1 MNKQWMALL
10 LSAGM
15 AVTTCPVPGAQEPP
29 AEQIHTEQAE
39 ESSAAVHSDDSDREG
54 TAADEFQSET
64 EPSGSETE
72 TGAYE
77 EETSENENKKDNG
90 TMLDIQTM
98 CSYIQ
103 KAAEAEEIDLDSEM
117 IADFCLA
124 SDTYDSL
131 TEDEQ
136 AGLRVLFDHPG
147 YHPFRKST
155 LSLFRADARS
165 SAKGHGWRWCHP

>member
-77 EETSENENKKDNG
+77 EETSENKNKKDK
-90 TMLDIQTM
+90 TEPSLL
-98 CSYIQ
+98 S
-103 KAAEAEEIDLDSEM
+103 DST
-117 IADFCLA
+117 A
-124 SDTYDSL
+124 
-131 TEDEQ
+131 
-136 AGLRVLFDHPG
+136 LFFVV
-147 YHPFRKST
+147 YQLF
-155 LSLFRADARS
+155 LSVWLFS
-165 SAKGHGWRWCHP
+165 FQQSGMN

>member
-90 TMLDIQTM
+90 
-98 CSYIQ
+98 
-103 KAAEAEEIDLDSEM
+103 A
-117 IADFCLA
+117 
-124 SDTYDSL
+124 
-131 TEDEQ
+131 
-136 AGLRVLFDHPG
+136 
-147 YHPFRKST
+147 T
-155 LSLFRADARS
+155 LICTQNS
-165 SAKGHGWRWCHP
+165 GHIFIN

>member
-77 EETSENENKKDNG
+77 EETSKMKIRK
-90 TMLDIQTM
+90 T
-98 CSYIQ
+98 
-103 KAAEAEEIDLDSEM
+103 
-117 IADFCLA
+117 
-124 SDTYDSL
+124 
-131 TEDEQ
+131 TEPCWIY
-136 AGLRVLFDHPG
+136 RPCVLI
-147 YHPFRKST
+147 FRK
-155 LSLFRADARS
+155 LQKQR
-165 SAKGHGWRWCHP
+165 K

>member
-77 EETSENENKKDNG
+77 EETSENENLNEKVNSDFVNG
-90 TMLDIQTM
+90 SSNTVDILKR
-98 CSYIQ
+98 IARLE
-103 KAAEAEEIDLDSEM
+103 KAVFNQSEE
-117 IADFCLA
+117 
-124 SDTYDSL
+124 
-131 TEDEQ
+131 
-136 AGLRVLFDHPG
+136 
-147 YHPFRKST
+147 
-155 LSLFRADARS
+155 
-165 SAKGHGWRWCHP
+165 

>member
-64 EPSGSETE
+64 EPSGSEKSPNRRFYYR
-72 TGAYE
+72 A
-77 EETSENENKKDNG
+77 
-90 TMLDIQTM
+90 I
-98 CSYIQ
+98 
-103 KAAEAEEIDLDSEM
+103 AARLV
-117 IADFCLA
+117 
-124 SDTYDSL
+124 L
-131 TEDEQ
+131 T
-136 AGLRVLFDHPG
+136 
-147 YHPFRKST
+147 
-155 LSLFRADARS
+155 
-165 SAKGHGWRWCHP
+165 

>member
-15 AVTTCPVPGAQEPP
+15 VVTTCPVPGAQEPP

-77 EETSENENKKDNG
+77 EETSENKNKKDK
-90 TMLDIQTM
+90 TEPSLL
-98 CSYIQ
+98 S
-103 KAAEAEEIDLDSEM
+103 DST
-117 IADFCLA
+117 A
-124 SDTYDSL
+124 
-131 TEDEQ
+131 
-136 AGLRVLFDHPG
+136 LFFVV
-147 YHPFRKST
+147 YQLF
-155 LSLFRADARS
+155 LSVWLFS
-165 SAKGHGWRWCHP
+165 FQQSGMN

>member
-1 MNKQWMALL
+1 MWIPQTETEQRGLLYPLLLLNKQWMALL

-64 EPSGSETE
+64 ELSGSETE

-77 EETSENENKKDNG
+77 EE
-90 TMLDIQTM
+90 I
-98 CSYIQ
+98 
-103 KAAEAEEIDLDSEM
+103 
-117 IADFCLA
+117 
-124 SDTYDSL
+124 
-131 TEDEQ
+131 
-136 AGLRVLFDHPG
+136 
-147 YHPFRKST
+147 
-155 LSLFRADARS
+155 
-165 SAKGHGWRWCHP
+165 

>member
-1 MNKQWMALL
+1 MALL

-77 EETSENENKKDNG
+77 EETSENKNKKDNG
-90 TMLDIQTM
+90 AI
-98 CSYIQ
+98 
-103 KAAEAEEIDLDSEM
+103 IDMYPEFWTHIYKLGGHHGCFSVFYRRHPFCFCLDSFA
-117 IADFCLA
+117 IIVINIFINSNCK
-124 SDTYDSL
+124 
-131 TEDEQ
+131 
-136 AGLRVLFDHPG
+136 LF
-147 YHPFRKST
+147 K
-155 LSLFRADARS
+155 
-165 SAKGHGWRWCHP
+165 